1 MAILSR
7 YGDTQSFKSGL
18 PGFSEDENSRYIE
31 AVINDA
37 VIACLYLP
45 NGNPTTDSK
54 FNYKSEWIKHF
65 TLRTKKLFAQDIPVV
80 LAGDFNIIPVLA
92 SLINPNYAK

>member
-7 YGDTQSFKSGL
+7 YGDTQSFKNGL
-18 PGFSEDENSRYIE
+18 PGFPEDENSRYVE
-31 AVINDA
+31 AIIND
-37 VIACLYLP
+37 VVVACLYLP

-65 TLRTKKLFAQDIPVV
+65 TLRTKKTIRSRYSCSFSWRFQYHT
-80 LAGDFNIIPVLA
+80 GTGKFNKPELR
-92 SLINPNYAK
+92 